1 VCNITGGSKLK
12 IANKLASGRQ
22 CTDSSR
28 VTFALANVTGSCT
41 FEAGLKSATSEE
53 MRLFNATVGDG
64 EIAREIEECLV
75 KMRLSEEGLLVTA
88 EGSQTLIK
96 VQTGTLNPKP

>member
-1 VCNITGGSKLK
+1 MYNITGGSKLK

-28 VTFALANVTGSCT
+28 VTFSIANVTGSGT
-41 FEAGLKSATSEE
+41 FGAGPKAAKLGET
-53 MRLFNATVGDG
+53 RLFNATVGDG

-75 KMRLSEEGLLVTA
+75 KMRLFEEGLHVTA
-88 EGSQTLIK
+88 EGSQNLIK
-96 VQTGTLNPKP
+96 VMAGIVHP